1 MYLPRDKAAQRAIG
15 RFLDPEDGR
24 YVPLNILLGMKQNEE
39 NFDKIK
45 DMVDAWSFSDN
56 DVSRDEPPRLIA
68 KKGRISFK
76 EGGKKWM
83 TK

>member
-1 MYLPRDKAAQRAIG
+1 MKR
-15 RFLDPEDGR
+15 
-24 YVPLNILLGMKQNEE
+24 IL
-39 NFDKIK
+39 IK